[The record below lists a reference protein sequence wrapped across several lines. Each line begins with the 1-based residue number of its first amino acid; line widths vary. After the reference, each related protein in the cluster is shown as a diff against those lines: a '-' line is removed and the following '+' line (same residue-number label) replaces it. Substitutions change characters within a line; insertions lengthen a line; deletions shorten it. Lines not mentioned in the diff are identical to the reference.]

1 MKNSLKVIEPFFNLN
16 VGDVL
21 ELNKAGDS
29 YVISCEESYDGH
41 DENTS
46 NTAKFAS
53 SLTLSK
59 SYAAELIRE
68 GYLEEVVGDNANFRN
83 VFDEIDQLIEK
94 YTAKL
99 NEVETKSGEHPLVVH
114 ESRTVYNNLLTVLTH
129 LKSLKK

>member
-53 SLTLSK
+53 CLTLSK

-68 GYLEEVVGDNANFRN
+68 GYLEEVVGDNVNFRN

-99 NEVETKSGEHPLVVH
+99 NEIETKNDEHPLVVH